1 MHYVLGLD
9 IGIASVGWAVLA
21 LDTQDDPVRIL
32 DLGSRIFERAEVP
45 KTGESLAAPRRTARG
60 ARRRLR
66 RRRFRIARV
75 KKYLVRRSILTR
87 DELQSLYT
95 TPSDIVTLRKE
106 GLYRSLTP
114 KEWAKILIY
123 LAKHRGFK
131 SNRKAAAV
139 ANAED
144 GEMLKA
150 IQANAELLKNY
161 QTVGEML
168 CDDETFRNHKR
179 NKGDSHLLTVSRQM
193 LLDEIKKLYAVQRTF
208 QNDFAADTL
217 EDEYIQIFSSQRNFD
232 EGPACGP
239 YSGNQIE
246 KMIGFCSL
254 ETKTKEKRAPK
265 ASFAFMAFNL
275 WQKINNLRYQT
286 TGEYH
291 TLSSQERQTLY
302 DWAWEKE
309 AITYKDIRKKLSLPA
324 EARFKDVPY
333 RPDSPIEDIEK
344 KQKFSWVKP
353 YHTLRKALDG
363 VHKNRITELSHEQID
378 AIAYA
383 FSVYKNDVSIA
394 RYLDAHQIAEEDKN
408 ALLSRLKPF
417 SKFGHV
423 SAKAC
428 YKLLPFLEQGMVYT
442 DACAAA
448 GYTLQAAVSEPKNIP
463 NPVVKRAVS
472 QTLKVVKA
480 IQEKYGCA
488 PVEVHIELA
497 RDMARSYADR
507 QKMKKSMDDNQ
518 AQNEKIKEYLK
529 REHRILQ
536 PTGQD
541 IVKFKLYQQQ
551 NGRCAYSLQ
560 AFDLSRFMHEPD
572 YAEVDHIIP
581 YSRSMD
587 DSYHNKVVV
596 LTAENRQKGNRTP
609 MEYLQ
614 DKPARRDAF
623 VAWVKA
629 NIRDYRKRDNLL
641 LESYTADKASDWKD
655 RHINDTR
662 YISRFL
668 LNYLEDT
675 MKLTPGCTKRKKRI
689 LAVNGA
695 VTSYVRKR
703 LGIPKIRANGDLHH
717 AVDAVIIAAVT
728 EGIIQKITRYSKM
741 RELHIVSDDQGNMID
756 TRTGEI
762 LPQTRRR
769 HKLAPFP
776 EPWPCFRSELEA
788 RVSDH
793 AAEAIQALHLPT
805 YGNKEEIQT
814 PFVSRMPNHKVTG
827 QAHEETIK
835 SSKLREEGYSI
846 IKTKLSDL
854 KLGKD
859 GEIEGYYNKESDVL
873 LYHALKARLQLYNGN
888 GSKAFEEPFYKP
900 TADGK
905 QGPLVKKVKI
915 MEKTNLNVPVYQKKG
930 MAKNGAMVR
939 TDVFGVEEKG
949 KLQYYMVPIYVADTV
964 KKRLPNKAVV
974 ANTSY
979 AEWKEMDDR
988 DFLFSLYPNDLIY
1001 VKKKKELK
1009 TKAQTNCTIAPPADL
1024 KEALL
1029 YYKGCDIKTGAF
1041 TAENHDNTYVVRGL
1055 GIKTLVSLEKYV
1067 VDVLGNIHKVKKEKR
1082 MPITFKKSKK
1092 KKCHFATS

>member
-1 MHYVLGLD
+1 MFFGN
-9 IGIASVGWAVLA
+9 
-21 LDTQDDPVRIL
+21 Q
-32 DLGSRIFERAEVP
+32 
-45 KTGESLAAPRRTARG
+45 
-60 ARRRLR
+60 
-66 RRRFRIARV
+66 
-75 KKYLVRRSILTR
+75 
-87 DELQSLYT
+87 
-95 TPSDIVTLRKE
+95 
-106 GLYRSLTP
+106 
-114 KEWAKILIY
+114 
-123 LAKHRGFK
+123 
-131 SNRKAAAV
+131 
-139 ANAED
+139 
-144 GEMLKA
+144 
-150 IQANAELLKNY
+150 
-161 QTVGEML
+161 
-168 CDDETFRNHKR
+168 
-179 NKGDSHLLTVSRQM
+179 NKG
-193 LLDEIKKLYAVQRTF
+193 
-208 QNDFAADTL
+208 
-217 EDEYIQIFSSQRNFD
+217 
-232 EGPACGP
+232 
-239 YSGNQIE
+239 
-246 KMIGFCSL
+246 
-254 ETKTKEKRAPK
+254 KT
-265 ASFAFMAFNL
+265 S
-275 WQKINNLRYQT
+275 NLRYQT

-291 TLSSQERQTLY
+291 TLSSQERQALY

-333 RPDSPIEDIEK
+333 RPDSSIEDIEK

-353 YHTLRKALDG
+353 YHTLRKALDA

-448 GYTLQAAVSEPKNIP
+448 GYTLQTAVSDPLDIP

-472 QTLKVVKA
+472 QTLKVIKA
-480 IQEKYGCA
+480 IQEKYDCA

-529 REHRILQ
+529 REHNILQ

-560 AFDLSRFMHEPD
+560 AFDLYRFMHEPD

-623 VAWVKA
+623 ITWVKA

-641 LESYTADKASDWKD
+641 LESYTADKESDWKN
-655 RHINDTR
+655 RHLNDTR

-668 LNYLEDT
+668 LNYLQDT

-717 AVDAVIIAAVT
+717 AVDYSLQQNAGAV
-728 EGIIQKITRYSKM
+728 Y
-741 RELHIVSDDQGNMID
+741 
-756 TRTGEI
+756 
-762 LPQTRRR
+762 
-769 HKLAPFP
+769 
-776 EPWPCFRSELEA
+776 CFR
-788 RVSDH
+788 
-793 AAEAIQALHLPT
+793 
-805 YGNKEEIQT
+805 
-814 PFVSRMPNHKVTG
+814 
-827 QAHEETIK
+827 
-835 SSKLREEGYSI
+835 
-846 IKTKLSDL
+846 
-854 KLGKD
+854 
-859 GEIEGYYNKESDVL
+859 
-873 LYHALKARLQLYNGN
+873 
-888 GSKAFEEPFYKP
+888 
-900 TADGK
+900 
-905 QGPLVKKVKI
+905 
-915 MEKTNLNVPVYQKKG
+915 
-930 MAKNGAMVR
+930 
-939 TDVFGVEEKG
+939 
-949 KLQYYMVPIYVADTV
+949 
-964 KKRLPNKAVV
+964 
-974 ANTSY
+974 
-979 AEWKEMDDR
+979 
-988 DFLFSLYPNDLIY
+988 
-1001 VKKKKELK
+1001 
-1009 TKAQTNCTIAPPADL
+1009 
-1024 KEALL
+1024 
-1029 YYKGCDIKTGAF
+1029 
-1041 TAENHDNTYVVRGL
+1041 
-1055 GIKTLVSLEKYV
+1055 
-1067 VDVLGNIHKVKKEKR
+1067 
-1082 MPITFKKSKK
+1082 
-1092 KKCHFATS
+1092 